1 MTNPSTATCCE
12 AQVAQPRPIGVR
24 WIIIGN
30 VLNMHTQKIYI
41 QFRCAPVPVA
51 VRSPQFEPQGMKFE
65 PQSVKFE
72 PQGCLAPRK
81 PDVAQVL

>member
-1 MTNPSTATCCE
+1 MTEGT
-12 AQVAQPRPIGVR
+12 VVDI
-24 WIIIGN
+24 
-30 VLNMHTQKIYI
+30 K
-41 QFRCAPVPVA
+41 FRCVPVPVT